1 MKIEISN
8 SVNYPI
14 GIGTNEHIVFI
25 SVEEAE
31 AFHKE
36 LGEKLSE
43 YKEYRREMNRLPKSN
58 NGLEHLLTAK
68 DIK

>member
-1 MKIEISN
+1 MNIEISN
-8 SVNYPI
+8 SVRFPI

-43 YKEYRREMNRLPKSN
+43 YKEYRKKMDELPKSN
-58 NGLEHLLTAK
+58 NGLEHLLTAN